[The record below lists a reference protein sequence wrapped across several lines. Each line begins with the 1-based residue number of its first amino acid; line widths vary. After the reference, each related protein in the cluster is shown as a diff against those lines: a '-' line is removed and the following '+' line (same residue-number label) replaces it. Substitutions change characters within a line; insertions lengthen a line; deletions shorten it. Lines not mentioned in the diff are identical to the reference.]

1 MKAIVQR
8 VTRSSVKIGDKETTI
23 GKGVVILLGVTHDDT
38 TKDAAYL
45 AEKIANIRIFP
56 NEEGKMHLSLL
67 DTGGES
73 LVVSQFTIYGDTRH
87 GRRPDF
93 TQAAQPDKAKTLYQ
107 SFIELLQSHGIS
119 VKSGVFGAEMLVE
132 IANDGPVTLIIDSR

>member
-1 MKAIVQR
+1 LKAVVQR
-8 VTRSSVKIGDKETTI
+8 VTHGSVKIGDKETTI
-23 GKGVVILLGVTHDDT
+23 GKGVVILLGVTHEDT

-56 NEEGKMHLSLL
+56 NKEGKMHLSLL
-67 DTGGES
+67 DTGGKA
-73 LVVSQFTIYGDTRH
+73 LVVPQFTLYGDTRH

-93 TQAAQPDKAKTLYQ
+93 TQAAKPDKAGTLYQ

-119 VKSGVFGAEMLVE
+119 IQSGVFGAEMLVE